1 MTMTQER
8 IDAMYDNIHW
18 CELKYGDLA
27 KTPDNDE
34 HLQKARLIASNVK
47 HPVSSRAA
55 LTGDQVQTL
64 VTDYMS
70 GISPQDIAIALNVP
84 IKTVRSRIYRMGL
97 RR

>member
-34 HLQKARLIASNVK
+34 HLQKARLIASNVR

-55 LTGDQVQTL
+55 LTGDQVQTI

-84 IKTVRSRIYRMGL
+84 VETVKSRIHRMGL